1 MTATL
6 RRKRDPEGR
15 RLAII
20 AAAAELIVEIGGDA
34 ITHRKVAARA
44 GVPLGA
50 TTQYFDTLDD
60 LRDAAVRHLSAEVDV
75 QIELIRSTVTRG
87 GASPKV
93 LAEILHRGLTDAHAV
108 RVDRAVATAAI
119 HDPHLHGLARRWT
132 AEIVSFLA
140 PAHGEDRATSVAIFI
155 DGVMW
160 HALLNDAPL
169 PQQLI
174 ESALAGLLGVPASAC
189 IPSAASVSNDA
200 PVRTDREKLR
210 V

>member
-1 MTATL
+1 MTVTL

-20 AAAAELIVEIGGDA
+20 EAAAELIVEIGGDA

-60 LRDAAVRHLSAEVDV
+60 LRDAAVRHLSVEVDAR
-75 QIELIRSTVTRG
+75 IEMIRRTVERD
-87 GASPKV
+87 GASARV
-93 LAEILHRGLTDAHAV
+93 LAEILHRGLIDAHTV
-108 RVDRAVATAAI
+108 RLDRAVATAAI
-119 HDPHLHGLARRWT
+119 HDPQLHGLARRWS
-132 AEIVSFLA
+132 AQLVSFLA
-140 PAHGEDRATSVAIFI
+140 PVHGEERATAVAIFI

-169 PQQLI
+169 PQELI
-174 ESALAGLLGVPASAC
+174 ESALTGLLGIPAVTPAE
-189 IPSAASVSNDA
+189 ASVSHDA
-200 PVRTDREKLR
+200 SVRTDREKPR

>member
-1 MTATL
+1 MTATQ
-6 RRKRDPEGR
+6 RSKRDPEGR

-20 AAAAELIVEIGGDA
+20 EAAAELIVEIGGEA

-60 LRDAAVRHLSAEVDV
+60 LRDAALRHLSVEVDAG
-75 QIELIRSTVTRG
+75 IETIRRAIADS
-87 GASPKV
+87 GASPRV
-93 LAEILHRGLTDAHAV
+93 LAALLHRALIDAHAV

-119 HDPHLHGLARRWT
+119 HDPQLHGLARRWF
-132 AEIVSFLA
+132 AEIVSFLE
-140 PAHGEDRATSVAIFI
+140 PIYGEDRATAVAVFI

-160 HALLNDAPL
+160 HALMNKVPL
-169 PQQLI
+169 EESFI
-174 ESALAGLLGVPASAC
+174 EAALAGLLGHPADASA
-189 IPSAASVSNDA
+189 SQASVSHDA
-200 PVRTDREKLR
+200 SVRTDREKPR